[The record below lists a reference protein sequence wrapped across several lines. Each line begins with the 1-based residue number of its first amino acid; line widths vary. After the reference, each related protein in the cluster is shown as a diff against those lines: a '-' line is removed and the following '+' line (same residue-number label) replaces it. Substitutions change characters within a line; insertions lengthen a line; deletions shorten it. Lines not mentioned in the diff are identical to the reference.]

1 VVLETANERRVTA
14 KQLAALDDPTVDDL
28 IEALIAWTHQAVGD
42 AEIVAARDQFF
53 VENGKV
59 FHDDSVYDARM
70 SYFFDLLLFERALA
84 GGSARPLATPYE
96 QFVKELDDRATGTP
110 GSVPDVLLRRAKA
123 LGDFRHSLFQILKV
137 DATTVVLQDLI
148 NEGKVTATARPG
160 ETFRGLEKK
169 TLIQGF
175 LFSLEPRGKGPAPT
189 YLSQGLILHPA
200 KATRTVRRLLKT
212 AKKSENFARK
222 SFLAK
227 LATLQV
233 RHLRHRHVE
242 PKTIYGDGPQR
253 AKAAEARD
261 AAE

>member
-1 VVLETANERRVTA
+1 MVLETANERRVTA

-28 IEALIAWTHQAVGD
+28 IEALIAWTHQTVGD

-53 VENGKV
+53 LENGKV

-70 SYFFDLLLFERALA
+70 SYFFDLLLFERALT
-84 GGSARPLATPYE
+84 GGSARPLTTPYE
-96 QFVKELDDRATGTP
+96 QFVKELDDRAASPLSSP
-110 GSVPDVLLRRAKA
+110 GGVPDVVLRRVKA
-123 LGDFRHSLFQILKV
+123 LGDFRHSLFQIQKI
-137 DATTVVLQDLI
+137 DTTSVVLQDLI
-148 NEGKVTATARPG
+148 SDNKVTAIARPG

-175 LFSLEPRGKGPAPT
+175 LFSMEPRGKGPAPT
-189 YLSQGLILHPA
+189 HLSQGLILHPA
-200 KATRTVRRLLKT
+200 KATRTIRRLLKT

-242 PKTIYGDGPQR
+242 PKTIYG
-253 AKAAEARD
+253 E
-261 AAE
+261 